1 MSYVSNPRSNT
12 LLSRY
17 GSRAKDNRALYLAK
31 VFFLLSGIGAFG
43 FIDRAIYGE
52 WEGKAGS
59 SISRVLNLT
68 FLLSSLFIYWSGARK
83 AKVAR
88 FNRSIPFAA
97 ATIPLISVAWSIDP
111 GVSFRQGI
119 EYFFAVLGAIGL
131 AQVSE
136 GDELMRLV
144 CLVCS
149 ISAVAS
155 LAQPFVF
162 PDLPGGDFRG
172 IFSQKN
178 LLGEVT
184 VGGVIAGLHGVR
196 LKSGQSFR
204 YTCAVALCTIVA
216 LMSKSGTSVFAIFI
230 LFGIDV
236 FGRLYLKKGAA
247 RTVAI
252 GLAVALI
259 PVAIYF
265 AIDSDVI
272 LDALGKDRSLTGRT
286 LIWPYVIDAIRERPI
301 FGWGFWAFW
310 SPLNPRSFEISRE
323 VGFGFYINSAHNGIL
338 QLLLQFGI
346 VGTGFLLFLWLRY
359 LVLAAKCLSGS
370 RVQFAIS
377 TLMLLITIGEI
388 AVSEEVLVSAQQI
401 STVLFFTMG
410 LICEQ
415 QLRLE
420 REERRRARPFAVRGN
435 QTMLS
440 RSVVGGRNEVGSGV
454 PSRSGSAIPG

>member
-1 MSYVSNPRSNT
+1 MSYLGNLRSNT
-12 LLSRY
+12 LSSRY
-17 GSRAKDNRALYLAK
+17 KRRGEYNNALYLAK
-31 VFFLLSGIGAFG
+31 IFFLLSGVGALG
-43 FIDRAIYGE
+43 IIDRILYGE
-52 WEGKAGS
+52 WEGKSGS
-59 SISRVLNLT
+59 SISRILNLI
-68 FLLSSLFIYWSGARK
+68 FILSSVFIYWSGSGKRK
-83 AKVAR
+83 IVR
-88 FNRSIPFAA
+88 FNRFLPLVAA
-97 ATIPLISVAWSIDP
+97 GIPLVSVAWSVDP
-111 GVSFRQGI
+111 SASFRQGT

-131 AQVSE
+131 AEVSD

-149 ISAVAS
+149 VSAVAS
-155 LAQPFVF
+155 LVQPFIF
-162 PDLPGGDFRG
+162 PDLGSGEFRG

-178 LLGEVT
+178 VLGQVM
-184 VGGVIAGLHGVR
+184 VCGVLAGLHGAR
-196 LKSGQSFR
+196 LKIGHSFR
-204 YTCAVALCTIVA
+204 YASAVALCTIVA
-216 LMSKSGTSVFAIFI
+216 FLSKSGTSVFAIFI

-236 FGRLYLKKGAA
+236 FGRLYLRKGVG
-247 RTVAI
+247 RKVAI
-252 GLAVALI
+252 GLAFAFI

-265 AIDSDVI
+265 AIDSDLI
-272 LDALGKDRSLTGRT
+272 LNVLGKDSSLTGRT
-286 LIWPYVIDAIRERPI
+286 VIWPYVIDAIRERPI

-310 SPLNPRSFEISRE
+310 SPLNPRSFQISRE

-420 REERRRARPFAVRGN
+420 RVERRRARPFAVRGN